1 MLFIVSLLSLDLHQR
16 LLPFHAKDSGNVK
29 NGAKKKKKKKKWMQP
44 LVVRILLPLKIKETL
59 NNAKTTEL

>member
-29 NGAKKKKKKKKWMQP
+29 NGAKKKKKKWMQP